1 MSSGIC
7 SVESFPFNFFA
18 ANGTQVPGVLDA
30 DGLCIFPDAA
40 CAPNDPISSCCQA
53 KDSVD
58 NTGDNYMFIAFI
70 FIFLPITFVKRSRS
84 SNESDEARQAR
95 EDRMTPK
102 WVKSVPSGLIRKLFK
117 YGLYAYV
124 ALQVVVPI
132 LMRTSIQQTLSVVNR
147 NTVIAAEA
155 FLVPY
160 NQIFQFIEDIVMV
173 RVNYALASHQKVLT
187 NELVHVG
194 LLGSFGT
201 GVIAAILATILAVIP
216 PALSGLTNPGAEVDQ
231 LQYPGCDLIAP
242 DTNDVVLPYWL
253 VESWAIPGKQMGMVL
268 TGFMMGAMEL
278 STVGWIGAMSLAML
292 PIIWFTSSANAS
304 NPLLVLGLGEFA
316 SNWTL
321 PVLAIAYLMC
331 PLGAELRDHTGVNLQ
346 LTKVRGYVQAYLRG
360 GGATSVEDSP
370 ANGGATSNNNNDD
383 APTDEDKE
391 EGGGPIPPSDDG
403 PEEAGKAQG
412 SYGTVLAVD
421 ATSSVPPAESTKA
434 LLMEGLKIMFMDV
447 AVQCCISLSIYLAL
461 ARSASDAYQLT
472 ALQSALPTYGI
483 GTLLVVDR
491 AADACL
497 AVLSPHAPHTCF
509 VLFHFSSLLQR
520 TPWEWEVREYCSAA
534 SALVV
539 TRQCTD

>member
-1 MSSGIC
+1 MASSSSGIC
-7 SVESFPFNFFA
+7 SIESFPFNFFA
-18 ANGTQVPGVLDA
+18 SNGTQVPGVLDA
-30 DGLCIFPDAA
+30 DGFCIFPDAA
-40 CAPNDPISSCCQA
+40 CAPDDPISACCQA

-70 FIFLPITFVKRSRS
+70 FIFLPITFVKRAR
-84 SNESDEARQAR
+84 NESEEAQRARDE
-95 EDRMTPK
+95 RMTPT
-102 WVKSVPSGLIRKLFK
+102 WVKAIPSHFIQNLFK

-173 RVNYALASHQKVLT
+173 RVNYALASHQKALT

-194 LLGSFGT
+194 LLGSCLA
-201 GVIAAILATILAVIP
+201 GVVAALVATILGVIP
-216 PALSGLTNPGAEVDQ
+216 PALTGLTNPGAEVDQ

-242 DTNDVVLPYWL
+242 DSNDVVLPYWL

-292 PIIWFTSSANAS
+292 PIIWFTSNANSS
-304 NPLLVLGLGEFA
+304 NPILILALGEFA

-321 PVLAIAYLMC
+321 PVLAIAYLVC
-331 PLGAELRDHTGVNLQ
+331 PLGAELREHTGVHLQ
-346 LTKVRGYVQAYLRG
+346 INKVRGYVSAYLRG
-360 GGATSVEDSP
+360 GSDGVAGT
-370 ANGGATSNNNNDD
+370 TNNNENDD
-383 APTDEDKE
+383 AAAAPTDEDKE
-391 EGGGPIPPSDDG
+391 GAGVTPPADDS
-403 PEEAGKAQG
+403 PEEAMKQPESDLPDDEAKATAPDAK
-412 SYGTVLAVD
+412 SYGTIPGE
-421 ATSSVPPAESTKA
+421 TSHAPPPAESTKA

-483 GTLLVVDR
+483 GTF
-491 AADACL
+491 CL
-497 AVLSPHAPHTCF
+497 A
-509 VLFHFSSLLQR
+509 
-520 TPWEWEVREYCSAA
+520 
-534 SALVV
+534 
-539 TRQCTD
+539 

>member
-1 MSSGIC
+1 LWVIDITSLLRFTMSSSGIC

-53 KDSVD
+53 KDAVD

-95 EDRMTPK
+95 EDRMTPT
-102 WVKSVPSGLIRKLFK
+102 WVKAVPSHVIQNLFK
-117 YGLYAYV
+117 FGLYAYV

-194 LLGSFGT
+194 LLGSFAT
-201 GVIAAILATILAVIP
+201 GVIAAILATIVGVIP

-242 DTNDVVLPYWL
+242 DSNDVVLPYWL

-304 NPLLVLGLGEFA
+304 NPLLILGLGEFA

-360 GGATSVEDSP
+360 GSTPVEDNP
-370 ANGGATSNNNNDD
+370 AATTTNSNNNLEGDD
-383 APTDEDKE
+383 DAAAPTDEDKE
-391 EGGGPIPPSDDG
+391 VGGATPTTADG
-403 PEEAGKAQG
+403 PEEALKQPGGDFPDDEGKEGAAPPDAK
-412 SYGTVLAVD
+412 SYGAIKPVD
-421 ATSSVPPAESTKA
+421 VTSLPPTESTKA

-461 ARSASDAYQLT
+461 AKSASDAYQLT

-483 GTLLVVDR
+483 GTLR
-491 AADACL
+491 
-497 AVLSPHAPHTCF
+497 
-509 VLFHFSSLLQR
+509 
-520 TPWEWEVREYCSAA
+520 
-534 SALVV
+534 
-539 TRQCTD
+539 